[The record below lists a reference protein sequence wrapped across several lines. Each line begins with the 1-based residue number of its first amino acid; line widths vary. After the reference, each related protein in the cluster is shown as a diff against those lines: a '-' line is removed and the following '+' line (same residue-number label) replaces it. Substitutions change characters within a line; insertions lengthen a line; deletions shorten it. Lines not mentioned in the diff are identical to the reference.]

1 MGAEPSNGLS
11 VRISRFSEGTRML
24 GPGLRAVVWV
34 QGCPL
39 RCQGCLA
46 PEALTFDGGTEIRTR
61 ELTARILDIAPAVD
75 GVTFSGGEPFAQAA
89 SLAELSRWL
98 RDARPDI
105 SLMAFSGYTLEHLT
119 ARGNDAQRGLLQM
132 LDILVDGPY
141 LRRRHA
147 PLRWRG
153 STNQRLLRLS
163 ARHLDEELSPDESAG
178 IEIEIRPDSSIGFV
192 GVPPMPGFR
201 AAISQSLHAGELEIA

>member
-1 MGAEPSNGLS
+1 MGSSNELS
-11 VRISRFSEGTRML
+11 VRISRLGERTRAL

-39 RCQGCLA
+39 RCEGCLA
-46 PEALTFDGGTEIRTR
+46 PEALPFEGGTEIDTQ
-61 ELTARILDIAPAVD
+61 ELAGRILDIAPSVD

-89 SLAELSRWL
+89 GLAELSERL
-98 RDARPDI
+98 RRARPDI
-105 SLMAFSGYTLEHLT
+105 SLMAFSGYTLERLMAGEDEDRH
-119 ARGNDAQRGLLQM
+119 RLLRT

-141 LRRRHA
+141 VRRRHA

-163 ARHLDEELSPDESAG
+163 ARHPDEEFWPDESAG
-178 IEIEIRPDSSIGFV
+178 VEIEIRPDSSIGFV

-201 AAISQSLHAGELEIA
+201 AAMSQSLQANGLQIA